1 MVDVGLFGETGSGY
15 TIIAVTA
22 VTLAVL
28 YLRRA
33 LSYKAM
39 AIAGA
44 VCTCVDGLLLHA
56 HPIMLTLDALSTLY
70 PAWRFLQ
77 QRKALRQ

>member
-1 MVDVGLFGETGSGY
+1 MEVGLFSETGFGY
-15 TIIAVTA
+15 AIVAVTA

-28 YLRRA
+28 YFRRA

-39 AIAGA
+39 TIAGT

-56 HPIMLTLDALSTLY
+56 HPIMLTLDAVSTLY
-70 PAWRFLQ
+70 PAWRMLK
-77 QRKALRQ
+77 QRRAPGR